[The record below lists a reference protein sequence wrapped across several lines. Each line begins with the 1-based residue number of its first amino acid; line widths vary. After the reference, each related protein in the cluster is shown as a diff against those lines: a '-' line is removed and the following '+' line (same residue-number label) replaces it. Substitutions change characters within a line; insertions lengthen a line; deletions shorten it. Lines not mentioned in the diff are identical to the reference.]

1 MVGKLK
7 KKEADMPDDKDGK
20 AEAAAAEGQPD
31 DMHAAPSEEPDPTDI
46 DEPDEDT
53 EILHGQEAKALAAAS
68 RRALSRKLADDSSTN
83 DADVRPSVI
92 VEDEHHEPA
101 AYKAWSPDSLVTDFE
116 KRQIKS
122 VISTTTV
129 DDIGDV
135 MIPKGA
141 KRNLARYRKN
151 PVVWF
156 GHDYSGLPI
165 GNNLWPLKFTDTE
178 IIGLTQLRPE
188 GHSQMAD
195 DLLLYLQ
202 AGFTLGVS
210 IGYDIMP
217 DGAHAPTEKELAKH
231 PEWVGAR
238 QIVDD
243 WELWEYSYTGMPMNP
258 DSLAKALHKGK
269 ITVPVLQRLGIKEP
283 EAEAEPVPI
292 MVVRRGL
299 VEGPVTRCEIP
310 PRKKVLTRKV
320 VRCIVDVR
328 MDDAAQEIDSIIRR
342 VTGYVDD

>member
-1 MVGKLK
+1 MSEPQTEPKQDSMVGKLK

-31 DMHAAPSEEPDPTDI
+31 DMHAAPSEEPDPTDLPE
-46 DEPDEDT
+46 EPDDGAEMPED
-53 EILHGQEAKALAAAS
+53 
-68 RRALSRKLADDSSTN
+68 D
-83 DADVRPSVI
+83 
-92 VEDEHHEPA
+92 HHEPA